1 MTLEEFLNGSIFQ
14 YFMVFARVGGAIMLL
29 PGYGEGYIAPRIRLV
44 LAATI
49 SLVVLP
55 MVVDRIPGMPAR
67 LDGFFLLLVGE
78 LGIGAFFGSVARML
92 LMATETAG
100 MILALQI
107 GVANAM
113 IQSPIS
119 AEQGA
124 VPGNFLLMVCLCL
137 IFVTDL
143 DQLALK
149 SLISTYV
156 VLPPGQFPPMGD
168 LAYFVARMAADSVLI
183 GLQMVAPFLVYGMVF
198 SVGLGMLARLMPTLQ
213 VFFVATPLQL
223 LGGLGLFAVS
233 LTTAALWFLN
243 SYEERISNF
252 LTTIR

>member
-14 YFMVFARVGGAIMLL
+14 YFMVFARIGGAIMLL
-29 PGYGEGYIAPRIRLV
+29 PGYGESYIAPRARLL
-44 LAATI
+44 LAAAV

-55 MVVDRIPGMPAR
+55 AVVDRVPAMPTQ
-67 LDGFFLLLVGE
+67 LDGFVLLLVAE
-78 LGIGAFFGSVARML
+78 LGIGVFFGSVARML

-124 VPGNFLLMVCLCL
+124 LPGNFLLVLCLCL
-137 IFVTDL
+137 IFVTNL

-149 SLISTYV
+149 SLISTYA

-168 LAYFVARMAADSVLI
+168 IAYFVARMAADSVLI
-183 GLQMVAPFLVYGMVF
+183 GVQMAAPFLVYGMVF

-243 SYEERISNF
+243 AYEDRISNF

>member
-14 YFMVFARVGGAIMLL
+14 YFMVFARIGGAVMLL
-29 PGYGEGYIAPRIRLV
+29 PGYGESYVTPRARLV
-44 LAATI
+44 LAGTI
-49 SLVVLP
+49 SLVLLP
-55 MVVDRIPGMPAR
+55 AVVDRLPAMPAR
-67 LDGFFLLLVGE
+67 LDEFFLLLVGE

-137 IFVTDL
+137 IFVTGL

-149 SLISTYV
+149 SLISTYA

-243 SYEERISNF
+243 SYEDRISNF